1 MNQFD
6 YSMNEFP
13 CKPGG
18 PTARSVEHGR
28 GAGCKEKGG
37 LSTAHI
43 PPICKIPEK
52 PASIKVWQGASLVS
66 VSHQKFEIPQ
76 KGGGPRGT
84 ISLFS
89 RQSKKRLMNL
99 LGTIERTE
107 KPLFVTLTYPGAF
120 VADSATW
127 KNDLER
133 FYKRLA
139 RKFPGS
145 SFIWKLEPQKRGAPH
160 FHLMVWGVGYLPL
173 LRWISRAWYQVVG
186 SGDEKHLHAGTSVEE
201 VRSWRGVM
209 SYASKYMGKIF
220 DSPMMSELG
229 WDNPG
234 RFWGVKGRE
243 NLPAVVADEIQGLT
257 DRQVFE
263 FFRFMRR
270 YAGIKGR
277 KYQSLTISCE
287 NPTQWLRLLTL

>member
-1 MNQFD
+1 MNHFD
-6 YSMNEFP
+6 YSMVENPRKTGCPASGREEAA
-13 CKPGG
+13 GG
-18 PTARSVEHGR
+18 GLRESGR
-28 GAGCKEKGG
+28 G

-43 PPICKIPEK
+43 PPKCSITPI
-52 PASIKVWQGASLVS
+52 PASLKVWQGASLIK
-66 VSHQKFEIPQ
+66 VSHEKYTIPQ
-76 KGGGPRGT
+76 KGGGIRGS

-99 LGTIERTE
+99 LATIERTE
-107 KPLFVTLTYPGAF
+107 KPLFVTLTYPEAF
-120 VADSATW
+120 TTSADVW
-127 KNDLER
+127 KNHLER
-133 FYKRLA
+133 FYKRMA

-160 FHLMVWGVGYLPL
+160 FHLMVWGVEYIPL
-173 LRWISRAWYQVVG
+173 RRWISDAWYQVVG

-220 DSPMMSELG
+220 DSPMMSDLG

-243 NLPAVVADEIQGLT
+243 NLPQVVADEIKGLT
-257 DRQVFE
+257 DQQVYD
-263 FFRFMRR
+263 FFRLMRR

-277 KYQSLTISCE
+277 SYRSLSISCE
-287 NPTQWLRLLTL
+287 NPTQWIRILTL